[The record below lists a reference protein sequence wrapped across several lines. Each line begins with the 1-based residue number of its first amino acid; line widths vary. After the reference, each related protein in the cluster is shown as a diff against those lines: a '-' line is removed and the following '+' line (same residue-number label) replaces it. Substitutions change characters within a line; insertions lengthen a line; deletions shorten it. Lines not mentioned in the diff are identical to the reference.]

1 MALPVAPRRAL
12 VTIGARHDF
21 LIDEIRCIPGDNTQ
35 LPQLLLLRDG
45 RLAGIKLLLALAL
58 FGLLLVKVRLFS
70 VTGLDGRCDA
80 RGDRSWRRATSAS
93 RQRES
98 GQRRGAD
105 KEDKASLHGDSLV
118 LGKGIAT
125 ALASNQDYFEIY
137 SAGMGLVELATV
149 TLHNTKGLTVQEYQ
163 I

>member
-1 MALPVAPRRAL
+1 MVV
-12 VTIGARHDF
+12 VTVEVTGA
-21 LIDEIRCIPGDNTQ
+21 GV
-35 LPQLLLLRDG
+35 G
-45 RLAGIKLLLALAL
+45 LLAHPDK
-58 FGLLLVKVRLFS
+58 GK
-70 VTGLDGRCDA
+70 
-80 RGDRSWRRATSAS
+80 
-93 RQRES
+93 S

-163 I
+163 IAELLARHWERSGRRKKGCLQYEAVHWTIRVGRQPF